1 MDRQAEIRRVID
13 EILRPLLEADGG
25 GVELVELSDDGARVS
40 LRLTG
45 LLRGDP
51 AAGLVKDEV
60 IAPVLAKASGG
71 TATVT
76 YVL

>member
-1 MDRQAEIRRVID
+1 MDRQGEIRRVIE

-25 GVELVELSDDGARVS
+25 GIELVELEGDGTRVS

-51 AAGLVKDEV
+51 AAGLVKEQV
-60 IAPVLAKASGG
+60 IAPVIAKASQG
-71 TATVT
+71 AAVIT